1 LSVNIPITVLAIF
14 LRVVAVRESRD
25 ETAGRHVDLVGL
37 VTITTGLTTLV
48 LAIHQSDSSGWES
61 PVVISPLVAAVV
73 LLTMFVLV
81 EPRMH
86 EPLIELDLFGN
97 RSYLGAK
104 DLRLRREI
112 IFFLPPI
119 LPERARL
126 LAAEHQP
133 RLLLAFAVTF
143 TVCDTLAGPVA
154 GVTGARLPIGRHGV
168 ERGGLPLV
176 SPDHAHDLALRGPGR
191 GARGCGRGQAFAYA
205 VLTAEGMAAI
215 P

>member
-104 DLRLRREI
+104 
-112 IFFLPPI
+112 
-119 LPERARL
+119 AV
-126 LAAEHQP
+126 
-133 RLLLAFAVTF
+133 AFAQTF
-143 TVCDTLAGPVA
+143 GF
-154 GVTGARLPIGRHGV
+154 GARSFSSSLLYFQNVLGYSP
-168 ERGGLPLV
+168 LNTSLV
-176 SPDHAHDLALRGPGR
+176 SSSPLRSRLPSATLWQALWR
-191 GARGCGRGQAFAYA
+191 A
-205 VLTAEGMAAI
+205 
-215 P
+215 